1 MTVTTLPEL
10 TEITSPEQLAR
21 LQEDRIAYQLARARQ
36 APFYAGRL
44 ADEGRDHGRG
54 LTGLPMTT
62 KEELGSSYPRGM
74 LAVPMA
80 EVATYFESSGSDGRP
95 TPAFYTEQD
104 WFDLTDRFGR
114 KTIGIDADD
123 VMLVRSPYALGL
135 AAHLAHA
142 TSRRF
147 GAAVLPGDNRSSVVP
162 YPRVVRVLHDLGVTL
177 TWSNPTECLLWAA
190 TAQRRGLDPA
200 RDFPNLRALYVGGE
214 PMSPAR
220 RATIAR
226 VWQVPVIDEYGC
238 TELGSLAGRCAHD
251 ELHLWADRVQ
261 PEVYDPVTGTIS
273 DTGEG
278 ELVVTPLFLQAMPL
292 IRYNLHDWVRVD
304 AEPCRCGWVLPTV
317 SVRGR
322 AEQGYPVGPARVTQ
336 IALEQLV
343 FSLPDELGVWFWRAR
358 AERDRLHVQIE
369 VADHFR
375 AAARDELTQTVLTT
389 LGVPCEV
396 EALPVGTLVP
406 TDVLVGTAQSL
417 KPRALFGPGE
427 SWDQAVVFTAA

>member
-1 MTVTTLPEL
+1 MTVSTLPTISAL
-10 TEITSPEQLAR
+10 GSPDELAR
-21 LQEDRIAYQLARARQ
+21 LQDERVADQLRRARR
-36 APFYAGRL
+36 APFYATRL
-44 ADEGRDHGRG
+44 GDA
-54 LTGLPMTT
+54 TGLAGLPVTT
-62 KEELGSSYPRGM
+62 KEELGASYPRGM

-104 WFDLTDRFGR
+104 WVDLTDRFGR
-114 KTIGIDADD
+114 KTIGIGADD

-142 TSRRF
+142 TSRRA
-147 GAAVLPGDNRSSVVP
+147 GASVLAGDNRSSVIP

-177 TWSNPTECLLWAA
+177 TWSNPTDCLLWAA
-190 TAQRRGLDPA
+190 SARRLGLDPGT
-200 RDFPNLRALYVGGE
+200 DFPSLRALYVGGE

-226 VWQVPVIDEYGC
+226 VWGVPVIDEYGC
-238 TELGSLAGRCAHD
+238 TELGSLAGRCPAD
-251 ELHLWADRVQ
+251 ALHLWSDRVR
-261 PEVYDPVTGTIS
+261 PEVFDPVTGAITP
-273 DTGEG
+273 TGEG

-292 IRYNLHDWVRVD
+292 IRYNLHDWVRID
-304 AEPCRCGWVLPTV
+304 DEPCRCGWVLPTV

-369 VADHFR
+369 VD
-375 AAARDELTQTVLTT
+375 AAAGAVARDELTRSVGTA
-389 LGVPCEV
+389 LGVRCSV
-396 EALPVGTLVP
+396 EALPLGSLVP
-406 TDVLVGTAQSL
+406 EGVLVGTRQSL
-417 KPRALFGPGE
+417 KPRSLFGPGE
-427 SWDQAVVFTAA
+427 SWDQAVVFTAS